1 MILPIPAIDII
12 SGKVVRL
19 EQGDYRRVT
28 IFSEFPEEVAKRWE
42 GEGAPWLHVVDL
54 EGARKGEP
62 MNFETIKRIIHKVNI
77 PVQVGGGIRTV
88 ETMKQYLREGA
99 KRVVVGSIAVKDP
112 EEFQK
117 MVSVASSQIAVSIDV
132 AGENLR
138 IQGWTEE
145 TPLLAC
151 EFARHLKS
159 TGIQHFIFTDVHQDG
174 TLQGI
179 RPQVIQNFL
188 RKSGVSI
195 ILAGGI
201 SSKEDVL
208 QIKNIE
214 GVEGIILGKAL
225 YTSTLQLRDIITI
238 LQGE

>member
-1 MILPIPAIDII
+1 
-12 SGKVVRL
+12 
-19 EQGDYRRVT
+19 
-28 IFSEFPEEVAKRWE
+28 
-42 GEGAPWLHVVDL
+42 
-54 EGARKGEP
+54 
-62 MNFETIKRIIHKVNI
+62 
-77 PVQVGGGIRTV
+77 
-88 ETMKQYLREGA
+88 
-99 KRVVVGSIAVKDP
+99 
-112 EEFQK
+112 
-117 MVSVASSQIAVSIDV
+117 
-132 AGENLR
+132 
-138 IQGWTEE
+138 
-145 TPLLAC
+145 
-151 EFARHLKS
+151 
-159 TGIQHFIFTDVHQDG
+159 DG